1 MQAFIGNSETFL
13 INNVSGP
20 ERERLQALLD
30 KLKPIKEY
38 EGGPGLS
45 IKQFLK
51 TYRRSFHF
59 NKHFKIDKK
68 EHLDI
73 RFQFYLD
80 ARDLA
85 INLPRPPC
93 CSQFN
98 PDHTDCGCNKV
109 NIVELVVGK

>member
-45 IKQFLK
+45 IK
-51 TYRRSFHF
+51 
-59 NKHFKIDKK
+59 
-68 EHLDI
+68 
-73 RFQFYLD
+73 
-80 ARDLA
+80 
-85 INLPRPPC
+85 
-93 CSQFN
+93 
-98 PDHTDCGCNKV
+98 
-109 NIVELVVGK
+109 